1 MADQRASC
9 GTDGRTDQSASSP
22 AATSDVANDR
32 AGTGAGSCPL
42 PSWRIAGIETERGE
56 QNAANHCENFFAHD
70 DLFVSPLNRRNRERL
85 RSRRA
90 NEHFVHALVQDQVP
104 DVGLSLSAII
114 NIARIG
120 TFDVAPAASTRR
132 AAVEN
137 G

>member
-1 MADQRASC
+1 MADQRTGC
-9 GTDGRTDQSASSP
+9 GTNGCTDQGASTP
-22 AATSDVANDR
+22 AVSSDIANDR
-32 AGTGAGSCPL
+32 TSAGAGGCALASG
-42 PSWRIAGIETERGE
+42 RIAGIETECGE

-70 DLFVSPLNRRNRERL
+70 DLFVSPLNRRNRGRL

-90 NEHFVHALVQDQVP
+90 DEHFVHALVQDQVP

-132 AAVEN
+132 TAVEN